1 MRRRRPDPE
10 PLPLASP
17 LPDGTG
23 WPDRDR
29 LPRRSFEARTYHEL
43 GMRNAFE
50 TEAHAIADRLVDD
63 LRPLVPVRVPEQD
76 EAFLRKIFVTAA
88 RVGAG
93 LGMVSRTLP
102 STGAG
107 LVDPSVAGALW
118 LARDA
123 QPSMPGPRADA
134 AGWFLLAGFHVAC
147 GGPPEVARLRAGLE
161 AYARTQQD
169 PGA

>member
-1 MRRRRPDPE
+1 M
-10 PLPLASP
+10 LAPP

-43 GMRNAFE
+43 GLRNAFE
-50 TEAHAIADRLVDD
+50 TEAHAIADRLVED
-63 LRPLVPVRVPEQD
+63 LRPLVDVAVPEQD

-93 LGMVSRTLP
+93 LGMLSRTLP
-102 STGAG
+102 SLGEGT
-107 LVDPSVAGALW
+107 VEPSVAGALW

-123 QPSMPGPRADA
+123 QPSMPGARAEA

-147 GGPPEVARLRAGLE
+147 HGPTEVARLRAGLE
-161 AYARTQQD
+161 TYAQTQKD